1 MQIFVK
7 FDNKTISLDVEPSD
21 TIGSIKDK
29 IREKTGISNE
39 KIQLIMNRKPQSSP
53 VFTLGYVPE
62 IGEVRIYPSGDS

>member
-21 TIGSIKDK
+21 TIDSIKER

-39 KIQLIMNRKPQSSP
+39 KIQLIMNRKPESSP
-53 VFTLGYVPE
+53 KFTLGYVPG
-62 IGEVRIYPSGDS
+62 IGEVRVYPTGDS